1 MKPEALI
8 QRNSGT
14 VDGAL
19 FSGTSVPI
27 RSLFDFLRDN
37 QTVETFLDHFPTIAP
52 EQVLAVLTKSRDMLL
67 HAPSDSH
74 ESQLSHPESATRQ
87 DAPLVSQLWH
97 REPSATQLLVCKSC
111 RDPIYAIA
119 NGRSYLHAF
128 NGSAKC
134 ITPLLPKVTEATP
147 YDDHQTYASFRAELI
162 ADMTKDFHSYCEV
175 ASPEELLEMLLADA
189 RHFADANRLN
199 FDEHYHHSHNLYLD
213 TQQTRDANP

>member
-8 QRNSGT
+8 QHNSLT

-52 EQVLAVLTKSRDMLL
+52 EQVLAVLTKSRNMLL
-67 HAPSDSH
+67 DASLDSD
-74 ESQLSHPESATRQ
+74 ESQLRHPESA
-87 DAPLVSQLWH
+87 
-97 REPSATQLLVCKSC
+97 ATQHLVCKSC

-128 NGSAKC
+128 TGSAKC
-134 ITPLLPKVTEATP
+134 IAPLLTKVIEATP

-162 ADMTKDFHSYCEV
+162 ADMTRTFHSYCEV
-175 ASPEELLEMLLADA
+175 DSPEELLEMLLADA

-199 FDEHYHHSHNLYLD
+199 FDDHYRRSHNLYLEN
-213 TQQTRDANP
+213 TTDARR